1 MKAILDVAGRMN
13 QRLLA
18 GLMLLLAGVLLFEG
32 WMLLLRKPYTE
43 YRQMHVSRIALD
55 SALGQ
60 RADPSGELGRMAEE
74 IRHLQARLSGEMRV
88 PVSDD
93 TMVASVLEALDRSA
107 AAHGVTLSGVKP
119 MERKQLSLFEEVVF
133 DVSAQ
138 GAYLRLSE
146 WMLDFGK
153 TLGNNAT
160 VTDFDLKTTDAG
172 RQVILT
178 MSVALYRPLKQ
189 TGAIK

>member
-1 MKAILDVAGRMN
+1 MKAILDVACRMN
-13 QRLLA
+13 QRLLT

-32 WMLLLRKPYTE
+32 WMLLLRKPYAE
-43 YRQMHVSRIALD
+43 YQQMHVSRVALA

-60 RADPSGELGRMAEE
+60 SADPSGELGKMAEE

-88 PVSDD
+88 SASDD
-93 TMVASVLEALDRSA
+93 TMVASVIEALDRSA

-119 MERKQLSLFEEVVF
+119 MAKKQVSLFEEVVF
-133 DVSAQ
+133 EVSAQ

-178 MSVALYRPLKQ
+178 MNVALYRPLKQ
-189 TGAIK
+189 TGAVK